1 MKTALA
7 KQPGKSHFVGW
18 LLQLHLLGDM
28 PGAALIALQ
37 SESESFGEEEKNPW
51 APHYFIFKTSTWM
64 F

>member
-37 SESESFGEEEKNPW
+37 FEAESFGEEGKKSLGSLLF
-51 APHYFIFKTSTWM
+51 YF
-64 F
+64 